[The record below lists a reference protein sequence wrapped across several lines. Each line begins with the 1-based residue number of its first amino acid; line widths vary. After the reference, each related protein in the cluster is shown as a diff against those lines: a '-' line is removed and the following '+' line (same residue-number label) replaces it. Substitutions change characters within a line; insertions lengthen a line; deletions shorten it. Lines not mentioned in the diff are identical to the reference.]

1 MKRLKKRRRKS
12 ATARMAGSGRALFG
26 DATQRATEVVAKI
39 REGRVR
45 RGRLYIHHDV
55 EPQNV
60 EIERRTLPPV
70 DLTRPAFESIAND
83 CFSDLLRRRDSDSRM
98 GEIVGGEE
106 EHCVAG
112 KDFSARF
119 VDPKEL
125 ATLRQSLRLRQRL
138 RTAGVCSLFHSWRV
152 AYTARRLRPF
162 RRRRES
168 TA

>member
-26 DATQRATEVVAKI
+26 DATQSATEVVAKI

-55 EPQNV
+55 E
-60 EIERRTLPPV
+60 RRTLSPV
-70 DLTRPAFESIAND
+70 DLTRPTFESIANG

-106 EHCVAG
+106 EHSVAG
-112 KDFSARF
+112 KDLSARF

-125 ATLRQSLRLRQRL
+125 A
-138 RTAGVCSLFHSWRV
+138 
-152 AYTARRLRPF
+152 
-162 RRRRES
+162 
-168 TA
+168 